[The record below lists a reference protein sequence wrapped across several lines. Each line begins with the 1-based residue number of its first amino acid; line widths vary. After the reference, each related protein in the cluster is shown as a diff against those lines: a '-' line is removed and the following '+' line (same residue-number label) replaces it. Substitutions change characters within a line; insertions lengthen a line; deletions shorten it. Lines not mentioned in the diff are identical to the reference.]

1 MSSWRGW
8 YFWRGDNGRRDNA
21 AADCDNPE
29 HDFFHCASPF
39 LGSRETLMALQE
51 EDQKPVL
58 ELKIGF
64 TGAHLWAAVHDA
76 VHAINQRKTNC
87 ISIAKEAVE

>member
-1 MSSWRGW
+1 
-8 YFWRGDNGRRDNA
+8 
-21 AADCDNPE
+21 
-29 HDFFHCASPF
+29 
-39 LGSRETLMALQE
+39 MALQE